1 MVKPPFNDID
11 AIFISHAHEDHFSAR
26 DLENYLT
33 RIPLG
38 HFFTPQQAIDAIK
51 NKRNFKGRL
60 FAFALYIGAAPQS
73 KTVDGLT
80 VTAVRPPMLDGLRV
94 KT

>member
-1 MVKPPFNDID
+1 MLEGLRKAVLNGEAPFND
-11 AIFISHAHEDHFSAR
+11 
-26 DLENYLT
+26 
-33 RIPLG
+33 
-38 HFFTPQQAIDAIK
+38 IDAIK

-80 VTAVRPPMLDGLRV
+80 VTAVRPPMLDGLHV